1 MNNTNSRTKKL
12 VVSAIIAAL
21 YAVLTLWLA
30 PISYGPIQSRL
41 SEVMVLL
48 AFIDP
53 FYIWGLT
60 LGCFIANG
68 LGPDAVS
75 NIIYG
80 VPATFI
86 SVVCVALTGKYLRNT
101 KWGVFLASL
110 WPVLFNGVIIG
121 YMLNKLFNSPLV
133 LTMVQVGAG
142 EFFAVSIVGII
153 VYKYI
158 FIKLKDRKVI

>member
-1 MNNTNSRTKKL
+1 MNINNKTRKL
-12 VVSAIIAAL
+12 IISALIAAI

-30 PISYGPIQSRL
+30 PISYGNIQCRL

-60 LGCFIANG
+60 LGCFIANA
-68 LGPDAVS
+68 LGPDAVM

-86 SVVCVALTGKYLRNT
+86 SVVFVAYTGKYLKNT
-101 KWGVFLASL
+101 KWGIFLASL
-110 WPVLFNGVIIG
+110 WPVLFNGLLIG
-121 YMLNKLFNSPLV
+121 YMLSKLLHIPLII
-133 LTMVQVGAG
+133 TAGQVAIG
-142 EFFAVSIVGII
+142 EFFAVSVAGII
-153 VYKYI
+153 VYKLV
-158 FIKLKDRKVI
+158 FEKLKNKKVI

>member
-1 MNNTNSRTKKL
+1 MNNNNKTRKL
-12 VVSAIIAAL
+12 VVSALIAAI
-21 YAVLTLWLA
+21 YAALTLGLA
-30 PISYGPIQSRL
+30 PISYGPIQARL

-68 LGPDAVS
+68 LGPDAAY
-75 NIIYG
+75 NIVFG

-86 SVVCVALTGKYLRNT
+86 SVVCVAYTGKFFKNT
-101 KWGVFLASL
+101 KWGIYVASL

-121 YMLNKLFNSPLV
+121 YMLYKMLGIPLV
-133 LTMVQVGAG
+133 LTMLQVGVG
-142 EFFAVSIVGII
+142 EFVAVSIVGII
-153 VYKYI
+153 VYKLV
-158 FIKLKDRKVI
+158 FVKLKDKKVI

>member
-1 MNNTNSRTKKL
+1 MKNTKTKKI
-12 VVSAIIAAL
+12 VVSALIAAI
-21 YAVLTLWLA
+21 YAALTLWLA
-30 PISYGPIQSRL
+30 PISYGPIQTRL

-68 LGPDAVS
+68 LGPDAVM

-86 SVVCVALTGKYLRNT
+86 SVVCVAYTGKLFKQSN
-101 KWGVFLASL
+101 WSVFIASL
-110 WPVLFNGVIIG
+110 WPVLFNGLIIG
-121 YMLNKLFNSPLV
+121 YMLNKLFNVPMI
-133 LTMVQVGAG
+133 LTMLQVGIG
-142 EFFAVSIVGII
+142 EFFAVSVVGII
-153 VYKYI
+153 VYFLAFK
-158 FIKLKDRKVI
+158 KLKRMEVI

>member
-1 MNNTNSRTKKL
+1 MHNINSKTRKL
-12 VVSAIIAAL
+12 IISAVIAAI
-21 YAVLTLWLA
+21 YAALTLWLA
-30 PISYGPIQSRL
+30 PISYGPVQSRL

-60 LGCFIANG
+60 VGCLIANG

-86 SVVCVALTGKYLRNT
+86 SVVCIAYMGKYFRNT
-101 KWGVFLASL
+101 KWGVYVASL
-110 WPVLFNGVIIG
+110 FPVVFNGVIIG
-121 YMLNKLFNSPLV
+121 WMLNKLFNAPLI
-133 LTMVQVGAG
+133 LTMVQVGIG
-142 EFFAVSIVGII
+142 EFFAVSIVGIV
-153 VYKYI
+153 VYKLV
-158 FIKLKDRKVI
+158 FLKLSSKKVI

>member
-1 MNNTNSRTKKL
+1 MNINNKTRKL
-12 VVSAIIAAL
+12 IISAVIAAI

-30 PISYGPIQSRL
+30 PISYGNIQCRL

-60 LGCFIANG
+60 LGCFIANA
-68 LGPDAVS
+68 LGPDAVM

-86 SVVCVALTGKYLRNT
+86 SVVFVAYTGKYLRNT
-101 KWGVFLASL
+101 KWGIFLASL
-110 WPVLFNGVIIG
+110 WPVLFNGLLIG
-121 YMLNKLFNSPLV
+121 YMLSKLLHLPLII
-133 LTMVQVGAG
+133 TGGQVAIG
-142 EFFAVSIVGII
+142 EFFAVSVAGII
-153 VYKYI
+153 VYKLV
-158 FIKLKDRKVI
+158 FEKLKNKKVI

>member
-1 MNNTNSRTKKL
+1 MNKSNRTRKL
-12 VVSAIIAAL
+12 VVSALIAAI
-21 YAVLTLWLA
+21 YAALTLWLA
-30 PISYGPIQSRL
+30 PISYGSIQCRL

-68 LGPDAVS
+68 LGPDAVA

-86 SVVCVALTGKYLRNT
+86 SVVFVAYTGKWFKDR
-101 KWGVFLASL
+101 KWAIYIASL
-110 WPVLFNGVIIG
+110 WPVLFNGLIIG
-121 YMLNKLFNSPLV
+121 FMLYKLLNLPLV
-133 LTMVQVGAG
+133 LTILQVGIG
-142 EFFAVSIVGII
+142 EFFAVSIAGII
-153 VYKYI
+153 VYKLV
-158 FIKLKDRKVI
+158 FVKLKKMNVI